1 MTSKDPSRRPK
12 KKKSV
17 QQKKSGTPVT
27 VSELVTGLRHQMD
40 SRWPNLGRRLASVIR
55 VSREK
60 LDDIYCSAAQFV
72 TEHKEAFDDRRAE
85 EKAQERAAS
94 STTPQPGAVVHPFA
108 PVATLLSR
116 ERRRVLSGR
125 RPSRSRKILNRTA
138 FWKRNPACENISS
151 FFSPHRA
158 G

>member
-1 MTSKDPSRRPK
+1 MISQDPSRNPK

-17 QQKKSGTPVT
+17 HQKKSGAPAV
-27 VSELVTGLRHQMD
+27 VPELLTSLRHQMD

-85 EKAQERAAS
+85 EKAHQRTGG
-94 STTPQPGAVVHPFA
+94 STPPQPEAVVHPVRA
-108 PVATLLSR
+108 S
-116 ERRRVLSGR
+116 
-125 RPSRSRKILNRTA
+125 
-138 FWKRNPACENISS
+138 RNPAAIKGAVTRSVRPPSVKKPKKSQQNSLLET
-151 FFSPHRA
+151 
-158 G
+158 

>member
-1 MTSKDPSRRPK
+1 MISKDPSRHPK

-17 QQKKSGTPVT
+17 HQKQSGAPAT

-85 EKAQERAAS
+85 KKARDRMTG
-94 STTPQPGAVVHPFA
+94 STTPQPGALVHPVRA
-108 PVATLLSR
+108 SR
-116 ERRRVLSGR
+116 IAAKKGTVTRSV
-125 RPSRSRKILNRTA
+125 RPSSVKKPKKPQQNSLPER
-138 FWKRNPACENISS
+138 
-151 FFSPHRA
+151 
-158 G
+158 

>member
-1 MTSKDPSRRPK
+1 MTSKDPSRHPK

-17 QQKKSGTPVT
+17 HQKKSGTPVT

-85 EKAQERAAS
+85 EKAHERAAG
-94 STTPQPGAVVHPFA
+94 STTPQPGAVVHPVRA
-108 PVATLLSR
+108 SD
-116 ERRRVLSGR
+116 
-125 RPSRSRKILNRTA
+125 
-138 FWKRNPACENISS
+138 NPAIKGTVMRSVRPPSVKKPKKPRQNSLLET
-151 FFSPHRA
+151 
-158 G
+158 

>member
-1 MTSKDPSRRPK
+1 MISKDPSRSPK

-17 QQKKSGTPVT
+17 RKKKSGAPVSI
-27 VSELVTGLRHQMD
+27 SEVVADLRHQMD

-85 EKAQERAAS
+85 KKAQDRTAGLA
-94 STTPQPGAVVHPFA
+94 THQPGTPVHPA
-108 PVATLLSR
+108 RAS
-116 ERRRVLSGR
+116 
-125 RPSRSRKILNRTA
+125 
-138 FWKRNPACENISS
+138 RNPAGKGTVRRSVRPSS
-151 FFSPHRA
+151 VKKPKNPQQNRLPETQCRL
-158 G
+158 

>member
-1 MTSKDPSRRPK
+1 MTSKDPSRHPK

-27 VSELVTGLRHQMD
+27 VPGLVTGLRHQMD
-40 SRWPNLGRRLASVIR
+40 SRWPNRGRRLASVIR

-85 EKAQERAAS
+85 EKAHERAAS
-94 STTPQPGAVVHPFA
+94 STPPEPGAVVHP
-108 PVATLLSR
+108 S
-116 ERRRVLSGR
+116 
-125 RPSRSRKILNRTA
+125 
-138 FWKRNPACENISS
+138 NPAIKGTATRSVRPPSVKKPKKPQQNSLLET
-151 FFSPHRA
+151 
-158 G
+158 

>member
-1 MTSKDPSRRPK
+1 MISKDPSRHSK

-17 QQKKSGTPVT
+17 HQKKSGAPVS

-72 TEHKEAFDDRRAE
+72 NEHKEAFDDRHAE
-85 EKAQERAAS
+85 KKEHDRTAGP
-94 STTPQPGAVVHPFA
+94 TTPRPGA
-108 PVATLLSR
+108 PVRAS
-116 ERRRVLSGR
+116 
-125 RPSRSRKILNRTA
+125 
-138 FWKRNPACENISS
+138 RNPAIKGTVRRSARPSS
-151 FFSPHRA
+151 VKKPKKPQQNSLPET
-158 G
+158 